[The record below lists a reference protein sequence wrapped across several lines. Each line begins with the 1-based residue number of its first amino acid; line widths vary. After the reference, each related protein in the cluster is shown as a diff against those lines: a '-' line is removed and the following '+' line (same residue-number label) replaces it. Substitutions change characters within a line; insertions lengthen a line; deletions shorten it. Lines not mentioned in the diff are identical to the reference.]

1 MLHQMCIRDRAKID
15 QQTSQLQT
23 AETELNKKLEQAK
36 ASGQDK
42 NPLVQG
48 QLTQAQDEIAEK
60 KEQIKEAQEKIDSI
74 TEPSYDVY
82 TRRDIIQ
89 IFAGSL

>member
-1 MLHQMCIRDRAKID
+1 MDPQARCD

-48 QLTQAQDEIAEK
+48 QVTKAQDEIAEK
-60 KEQIKEAQEKIDSI
+60 KEQIKGTKKNSI
-74 TEPSYDVY
+74 ALLNYATMSTHVVKLLGQKV
-82 TRRDIIQ
+82 RFI
-89 IFAGSL
+89 

>member
-1 MLHQMCIRDRAKID
+1 MKELKVDPQAKID

-42 NPLVQG
+42 DRKSTRLN
-48 QLTQAQDEIAEK
+48 
-60 KEQIKEAQEKIDSI
+60 SSHI
-74 TEPSYDVY
+74 TRSRMPSS
-82 TRRDIIQ
+82 
-89 IFAGSL
+89 A